1 MNSNKINKLNIFN
14 VNVNPKKKFLN
25 IYIFSI
31 SYNTLTQE
39 QQYIHK
45 VIIKLLRYI
54 SFWNN

>member
-54 SFWNN
+54 SF